1 MELEEAIKLLKE
13 MQDNC
18 KNKHTYKDE
27 KAEAKAEAIEVVL
40 KELDK
45 KDKEIERKTE
55 HAKYFSKERNKKIVR
70 IGALEKKL
78 NDSIPKNKIREK
90 IKELEIELKLWG
102 DKYSR
107 DSYGYHFTQVI
118 TEQQEKVLKQLL
130 EEE

>member
-1 MELEEAIKLLKE
+1 MDIAEAIKLLKE
-13 MQDNC
+13 MQEICRYRTYMDNEAR
-18 KNKHTYKDE
+18 DE
-27 KAEAKAEAIEVVL
+27 WKKEYQAIEVVL

-70 IGALEKKL
+70 IGALENKL

-90 IKELEIELKLWG
+90 LEKIEKEKEQYYAAGQHLMYMLLKN
-102 DKYSR
+102 
-107 DSYGYHFTQVI
+107 Q
-118 TEQQEKVLKQLL
+118 LKSLL